1 MKIGIFF
8 GSSTGNTEMAAEKL
22 REQLGAMVDDP
33 IHDVRNADP
42 EELAQYDMLF
52 LGVSTWNIGEMQD
65 DWADFLPKLE
75 SVDLTGKKVALF
87 AMGDAQGYPYNFL
100 DAMGELWQVVKGR
113 GAELVGTWP
122 SASYR
127 FDDSQAKF
135 DDDHFLG
142 LGLDEDNES
151 DLTDERIQNWLLKV
165 FQELG
170 FDIGE
175 VAWTAC

>member
-8 GSSTGNTEMAAEKL
+8 GSSTGNTESAAQKIK
-22 REQLGAMVDDP
+22 EQLGELVQDE
-33 IHDVRNADP
+33 IHDVRNASP
-42 EELAQYDMLF
+42 EELDEYEVLM

-75 SVDLTGKKVALF
+75 AIDLTAKKVAMF

-100 DAMGELWQVVKGR
+100 DAMGELWGVVQPR
-113 GAELVGTWP
+113 GAELIGTWP

-135 DDDHFLG
+135 DDEHFLG

-170 FDIGE
+170 FDIGAA
-175 VAWTAC
+175 AWSAC